1 MSGQDDARF
10 AAAVQ
15 AALDERTTPPEFAPT
30 WAAAQA
36 RARLA
41 QPAAAA
47 RRPFRW
53 LEPLAAAAV
62 VIVVVTVAV
71 LRGTGPRPAGD
82 TTPGLDAT
90 HADATRADAVLE
102 RDLALAR
109 ALAPERQ
116 WRTPSDAL
124 LDTRRYR
131 TPAII
136 ELPDIDNPFE
146 ESFL

>member
-1 MSGQDDARF
+1 MSGQDDARL
-10 AAAVQ
+10 AAAVR
-15 AALDERTTPPEFAPT
+15 AALDERTTPPDFART

-71 LRGTGPRPAGD
+71 LRGTGPRSAGD
-82 TTPGLDAT
+82 AAPGVGAT
-90 HADATRADAVLE
+90 HADAMLE